1 MLKFSIVDLTDVG
14 NYKVIS
20 PVPLD
25 SQGITKA
32 DLKMDLY
39 NPYQLNLII
48 NKNIGGS
55 LFKKLVYDTSTG
67 LKMETKNQTL
77 LFRKD
82 DQTAKEFG
90 VYDVSFLS
98 YSSELTQNYPTV
110 ANRTVVEPLSSFL
123 NKIAPDEFVFEL
135 ISPNRNL
142 TFNTNQASNL
152 FNLKEVVNG
161 SFSWRETGL
170 VDTGG
175 GIMKTKI
182 EIGTFETRTPPKIY
196 RAYNTEF
203 DDPANLDDLLIT
215 NFQVNFTGRFITHLN
230 VVGNV
235 GGGVNSNLSINF
247 DDSDINASYIDP
259 AFPIVKLTNPSYPG
273 EFKFFVVNNEARLQ
287 TKKNVY
293 KTEVFELDSNSEDE
307 NGTAQIQTGNAKE
320 RMYRK
325 AVQVLKQNTS
335 SFYPKFDFTA
345 KRVIL
350 PGEKV
355 NFKYKEIIDNE
366 EIFNFNQTE
375 LLRDLN
381 YNLLDI
387 SQTA

>member
-1 MLKFSIVDLTDVG
+1 MEYIKHYEKNFS
-14 NYKVIS
+14 
-20 PVPLD
+20 
-25 SQGITKA
+25 
-32 DLKMDLY
+32 
-39 NPYQLNLII
+39 
-48 NKNIGGS
+48 
-55 LFKKLVYDTSTG
+55 
-67 LKMETKNQTL
+67 
-77 LFRKD
+77 
-82 DQTAKEFG
+82 
-90 VYDVSFLS
+90 
-98 YSSELTQNYPTV
+98 
-110 ANRTVVEPLSSFL
+110 
-123 NKIAPDEFVFEL
+123 
-135 ISPNRNL
+135 
-142 TFNTNQASNL
+142 
-152 FNLKEVVNG
+152 
-161 SFSWRETGL
+161 
-170 VDTGG
+170 
-175 GIMKTKI
+175 
-182 EIGTFETRTPPKIY
+182 
-196 RAYNTEF
+196 
-203 DDPANLDDLLIT
+203 DLLNVSNIDHVKQESF
-215 NFQVNFTGRFITHLN
+215 NFFSKSGFPIKKKGDERWKYLDLRSLEKTIYSTDYDND
-230 VVGNV
+230 
-235 GGGVNSNLSINF
+235 NLSINF

-293 KTEVFELDSNSEDE
+293 KTEVFELDSTSEDE